1 MEGNQKYQNKY
12 LILWKK
18 HIPIKEYKYIL
29 TERKRIRTTEEK
41 INKKVPSVKDRMK
54 LKFTIEM

>member
-18 HIPIKEYKYIL
+18 HIPIKEYIYIL
-29 TERKRIRTTEEK
+29 TERKRIITTEEK
-41 INKKVPSVKDRMK
+41 NQQKSTFSKR
-54 LKFTIEM
+54 

>member
-1 MEGNQKYQNKY
+1 MGGNQKYQNKY

-18 HIPIKEYKYIL
+18 QIPIKEYIYIL

-41 INKKVPSVKDRMK
+41 NQQKSTFSKRQNE
-54 LKFTIEM
+54 IEIYN

>member
-1 MEGNQKYQNKY
+1 MGGNQKYQNKY

-18 HIPIKEYKYIL
+18 QIPIKEYIYIL

-41 INKKVPSVKDRMK
+41 NQQKSTFSKR
-54 LKFTIEM
+54 

>member
-18 HIPIKEYKYIL
+18 HIPIKEYNIYIL
-29 TERKRIRTTEEK
+29 TERKRIITTEEK
-41 INKKVPSVKDRMK
+41 NQQKSTFSKRQNE
-54 LKFTIEM
+54 IEIYN